1 MISAL
6 TRHVPVLVNEVVAA
20 LAPQSGEI
28 FVDGTFG
35 RGGYTRH
42 ILTSATCTV
51 YGIDRDP
58 AAVAVGQALMQDLPE
73 RFVMLHGTF
82 SNMIDLLSPYSVKTV
97 DGIALDLGVSSPQ
110 FEQAERGFSFQN
122 DGPLDMRMSSQGPT
136 AADLVNG
143 LPEAELADVL
153 FAYGEE
159 RKSRRIA
166 KAIITRRADQRFER
180 TGDLARVVAQAVS
193 GFRKIHPATKTF
205 QALRIAVNQELD
217 ELTSVLDTAERIL
230 KPAGRLAVVTF
241 HSLEDRIVKHFL
253 QDRSNAR
260 PRASRHIPVAT
271 NDIKPTFQLVFRGAK
286 VPTEQEVEGNR
297 RARSAKLRAARRT
310 DAPIANKTTTM
321 GPTAEG
327 LVTNG
332 GVS

>member
-1 MISAL
+1 MILAV
-6 TRHVPVLVNEVVAA
+6 TRHVPVLVKEVVAV

-42 ILTSATCTV
+42 ILTTAPCKV

-82 SNMIDLLSPYSVKTV
+82 SKIIDLLSPYGVKTV

-110 FEQAERGFSFQN
+110 FEQAERGFSVQN
-122 DGPLDMRMSSQGPT
+122 DGPLDMRMSNEGPT

-166 KAIITRRADQRFER
+166 KAIITRRANQRFER

-193 GFRKIHPATKTF
+193 GFRKTHPATKTF

-217 ELTSVLDTAERIL
+217 ELTCVLHAAERIL

-253 QDRSNAR
+253 RDRSNVR
-260 PRASRHIPVAT
+260 PQASRHIPGIV
-271 NDIKPTFQLVFRGAK
+271 DDVEPTFQLVFRGAK
-286 VPTEQEVEGNR
+286 VPTDREVEGNR

-310 DAPIANKTTTM
+310 DTPIATRAITK
-321 GPTAEG
+321 GPSAKG
-327 LVTNG
+327 PMTNG
-332 GVS
+332 GRW